1 MKRRPMKCR
10 IAVAL
15 LALWFMA
22 VSRVPAMAQEA
33 AGMAADLQRADLQRA
48 DLQRIE
54 SYLNG
59 LTTLSARLTQIA
71 EDGRTATAMLYI
83 SRPGRMRLEYDPP
96 SPVLMVA
103 TGTFLVYFDKSL
115 KQVSYIPISST
126 PAWLFLRE
134 TVSLTGEVKVTE
146 IAREAGTLRAT
157 VIKSDEPDAGAI
169 TLLFTEAP
177 FQLRQWTVRDSQGS
191 RTRITLSEVTTGM
204 ALDRRLFE
212 FQEPEQPPDTR

>member
-1 MKRRPMKCR
+1 MRRR
-10 IAVAL
+10 IAVTM
-15 LALWFMA
+15 LALSFMA
-22 VSRVPAMAQEA
+22 LSFVPAMAQEA
-33 AGMAADLQRADLQRA
+33 AGMAT

-59 LTTLSARLTQIA
+59 LTTLSAKLTQIA
-71 EDGRTATAMLYI
+71 EDGRTATAMLHI

-134 TVSLTGEVKVTE
+134 TIGLKGEVKVTE
-146 IAREAGTLRAT
+146 IVREAGTLRAT
-157 VIKSDEPDAGAI
+157 VVKSDEPDAGAI

-191 RTRITLSEVTTGM
+191 RTRITLNEVTTGM

-212 FQEPEQPPDTR
+212 FQEPERPPDTR